1 MSGLITNMICND
13 ICILLLEGPH
23 TVDNMQVACFVT
35 SHGQ

>member
-1 MSGLITNMICND
+1 MSAVITNKIYND
-13 ICILLLEGPH
+13 IPILLLEGPD